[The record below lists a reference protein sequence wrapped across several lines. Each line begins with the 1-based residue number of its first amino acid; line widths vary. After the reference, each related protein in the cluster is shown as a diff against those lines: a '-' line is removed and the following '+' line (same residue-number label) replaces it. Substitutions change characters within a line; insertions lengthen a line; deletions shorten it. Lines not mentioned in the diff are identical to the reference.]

1 MSQIVSDLRIQKIL
15 SHFEFLQA
23 KLNDNLKNDELIKFS
38 KEYSDLKPIY
48 EHIQEVKKIKNEL
61 SEAKELFYDPEFK
74 DLAGDEVSRLEEKLF
89 KQEKQLQFLLIPKD
103 INDNRSVILELRAG
117 TGGDEAALFV
127 ADLLRMYERYSD
139 ISNWKVENISSTPS
153 QLGGFKEIV
162 LSISGEN
169 VFSKL
174 KYESGVHRV
183 QRVPETESGGRVH
196 TSAATVAV
204 LPEAKEVDVEIS
216 SNDIRIDTM
225 RASGAGGQHVNTTD
239 SAVRITHLP
248 TGIVVISSEKSQH
261 QNRAKAMQVLRTRLY
276 DLNISSQQNEIASSR
291 KSQVGSGD
299 RSERIRTY
307 NFPQGRVTDHRINYT
322 IYKLFNFLNGD
333 IEEIIN
339 KLISEDQAKKIAE
352 NINDS

>member
-23 KLNDNLKNDELIKFS
+23 KLNENLKNEELIKFS
-38 KEYSDLKPIY
+38 KEYSELKPIY
-48 EHIQEVKKIKNEL
+48 EKIQEFKKIKNEL
-61 SEAKELFYDPEFK
+61 SEAKELFNDPEFK
-74 DLAGDEVSRLEEKLF
+74 DLAGDEVSKLEERLITQDK
-89 KQEKQLQFLLIPKD
+89 EIQLLLLPKD
-103 INDNRSVILELRAG
+103 VNDNRSVILELRAG

-127 ADLLRMYERYSD
+127 SDLLRMYERYSD
-139 ISNWKVENISSTPS
+139 ISNWKVESISSTPS
-153 QLGGFKEIV
+153 QLGGYKEII

-204 LPEAKEVDVEIS
+204 LPEAEEVDVEIANS
-216 SNDIRIDTM
+216 DIRIDTM
-225 RASGAGGQHVNTTD
+225 RSSGAGGQHVNTTD

-276 DLNISSQQNEIASSR
+276 DLSISSQQNEIASAR
-291 KSQVGSGD
+291 KSQVGTGD

-322 IYKLFNFLNGD
+322 IYKLDNFLNGD
-333 IEEIIN
+333 IQELIN

-352 NINDS
+352 NMNNA

>member
-23 KLNDNLKNDELIKFS
+23 KLNENLKNDELIKFS
-38 KEYSDLKPIY
+38 KEYADLKPIF
-48 EHIQEVKKIKNEL
+48 EHIQEFTKIKKEL

-74 DLAGDEVSRLEEKLF
+74 NIAGDEVSRLEENLL
-89 KQEKQLQFLLIPKD
+89 KQEKHLQLLLIPKD

-139 ISNWKVENISSTPS
+139 ILNWKVENISSTPS

-196 TSAATVAV
+196 TSAATVA
-204 LPEAKEVDVEIS
+204 AEV
-216 SNDIRIDTM
+216 
-225 RASGAGGQHVNTTD
+225 
-239 SAVRITHLP
+239 
-248 TGIVVISSEKSQH
+248 
-261 QNRAKAMQVLRTRLY
+261 
-276 DLNISSQQNEIASSR
+276 
-291 KSQVGSGD
+291 
-299 RSERIRTY
+299 
-307 NFPQGRVTDHRINYT
+307 
-322 IYKLFNFLNGD
+322 
-333 IEEIIN
+333 
-339 KLISEDQAKKIAE
+339 
-352 NINDS
+352 

>member
-23 KLNDNLKNDELIKFS
+23 KLNENLKNEELIKFS
-38 KEYSDLKPIY
+38 KEYSELKPIY
-48 EHIQEVKKIKNEL
+48 EKIQEFKKIKNEL
-61 SEAKELFYDPEFK
+61 SEAKELFNDPEFK
-74 DLAGDEVSRLEEKLF
+74 DLAGDEVSKLEERLIVEDKEL
-89 KQEKQLQFLLIPKD
+89 QLLLLPKD
-103 INDNRSVILELRAG
+103 VNDNRSVILELRAG

-127 ADLLRMYERYSD
+127 SDLLRMYERYSD
-139 ISNWKVENISSTPS
+139 ISNWKVESISSTPS
-153 QLGGFKEIV
+153 QLGGFKEII

-204 LPEAKEVDVEIS
+204 LPEAEEVDVEIANS
-216 SNDIRIDTM
+216 DIRIDTM
-225 RASGAGGQHVNTTD
+225 RSSGAGGQHVNTTD

-276 DLNISSQQNEIASSR
+276 DLSISSQQNEIASAR
-291 KSQVGSGD
+291 KSQVGTGD

-322 IYKLFNFLNGD
+322 IYKLDNFLNGD
-333 IEEIIN
+333 IQELIN

-352 NINDS
+352 NMNNA

>member
-23 KLNDNLKNDELIKFS
+23 KLNENLKNEELIKFS
-38 KEYSDLKPIY
+38 KEYAELKPIY
-48 EHIQEVKKIKNEL
+48 EKIQEFNKIKNEL
-61 SEAKELFYDPEFK
+61 SEAKELFNDPEFK
-74 DLAGDEVSRLEEKLF
+74 DLAGDEVSKLEERLITEDKEL
-89 KQEKQLQFLLIPKD
+89 QLVLLPKD
-103 INDNRSVILELRAG
+103 VNDNRSVILELRAG

-127 ADLLRMYERYSD
+127 SDLLRMYERYSD
-139 ISNWKVENISSTPS
+139 ISNWKVESISSTPS
-153 QLGGFKEIV
+153 QLGGFKEII

-204 LPEAKEVDVEIS
+204 LPEAEEVDVEIANS
-216 SNDIRIDTM
+216 DIRIDTM
-225 RASGAGGQHVNTTD
+225 RSSGAGGQHVNTTD

-248 TGIVVISSEKSQH
+248 TWIVVISSEKSQH

-276 DLNISSQQNEIASSR
+276 DLSISSQQNEIASAR
-291 KSQVGSGD
+291 KSQVGTGD
-299 RSERIRTY
+299 RSERITTY

-322 IYKLFNFLNGD
+322 IYKLDNFLNGD
-333 IEEIIN
+333 IQELIN

-352 NINDS
+352 NMNNA

>member
-23 KLNDNLKNDELIKFS
+23 KLNENLKNEELIKFS
-38 KEYSDLKPIY
+38 KEYAELKPIY
-48 EHIQEVKKIKNEL
+48 EKIQEFNKIKNEL
-61 SEAKELFYDPEFK
+61 SEAKELFNDPEFK
-74 DLAGDEVSRLEEKLF
+74 DLAGDEVSKLEERLIIQDKEL
-89 KQEKQLQFLLIPKD
+89 QLLLLPKD
-103 INDNRSVILELRAG
+103 VNDNRSVILELRAG

-127 ADLLRMYERYSD
+127 SDLLRMYERYSD
-139 ISNWKVENISSTPS
+139 ISNWKVESISSTPS
-153 QLGGFKEIV
+153 QLGGFKEII

-204 LPEAKEVDVEIS
+204 LPEAEEVDVEIANS
-216 SNDIRIDTM
+216 DIRIDTM
-225 RASGAGGQHVNTTD
+225 RSSGAGGQHVNTTD

-276 DLNISSQQNEIASSR
+276 DLSISSQQNEIASAR

-307 NFPQGRVTDHRINYT
+307 NFPQGRVTDHRINLT
-322 IYKLFNFLNGD
+322 LHKLEEFLEGEVFD
-333 IEEIIN
+333 EMIES
-339 KLISEDQAKKIAE
+339 LTLQAQE
-352 NINDS
+352 ESLSNI

>member
-23 KLNDNLKNDELIKFS
+23 KLNENLKNEELIKFS
-38 KEYSDLKPIY
+38 KEYAELKPIY
-48 EHIQEVKKIKNEL
+48 EKIQEFNKIKNEL
-61 SEAKELFYDPEFK
+61 SEAKELFNDPEFK
-74 DLAGDEVSRLEEKLF
+74 DLAGDEVSKLEERLIIQDKEL
-89 KQEKQLQFLLIPKD
+89 QLLLLPKD
-103 INDNRSVILELRAG
+103 VNDNRSVILELRAG

-127 ADLLRMYERYSD
+127 SDLLRMYERYSD
-139 ISNWKVENISSTPS
+139 ISNWKVESISSTPS
-153 QLGGFKEIV
+153 QLGGFKEII

-204 LPEAKEVDVEIS
+204 LPEAEEVDVEIANS
-216 SNDIRIDTM
+216 DIRIDTM
-225 RASGAGGQHVNTTD
+225 RSSGAGGQHVNTTD

-248 TGIVVISSEKSQH
+248 TGIVVVSSEKSQH

-276 DLNISSQQNEIASSR
+276 DLSISSQQNEIASTR

-322 IYKLFNFLNGD
+322 IYKLDNFLNGD
-333 IEEIIN
+333 IQELIN

-352 NINDS
+352 NMNNA

>member
-23 KLNDNLKNDELIKFS
+23 KLNENLKNEELIKFS
-38 KEYSDLKPIY
+38 KEYAELKPIY
-48 EHIQEVKKIKNEL
+48 EKIQVFNKIKNEL
-61 SEAKELFYDPEFK
+61 SEAKELFNDPEFK
-74 DLAGDEVSRLEEKLF
+74 DLAGDEVSKLEERLITEDKEL
-89 KQEKQLQFLLIPKD
+89 QLLLLPKD
-103 INDNRSVILELRAG
+103 VNDNRSVILELRAG

-127 ADLLRMYERYSD
+127 SDLLRMYERYSD
-139 ISNWKVENISSTPS
+139 ISNWKVESISSTPS
-153 QLGGFKEIV
+153 QLGGFKEII

-204 LPEAKEVDVEIS
+204 LPEAEEVDVEIANS
-216 SNDIRIDTM
+216 DIRIDTM
-225 RASGAGGQHVNTTD
+225 RSSGAGGQHVNTTD

-276 DLNISSQQNEIASSR
+276 DLSISSQQNEIASAR
-291 KSQVGSGD
+291 KSQVGTGD

-322 IYKLFNFLNGD
+322 IYKLDNFLNGD
-333 IEEIIN
+333 IQELIN

-352 NINDS
+352 NMNNA

>member
-23 KLNDNLKNDELIKFS
+23 KLNENLKNEELIKFS
-38 KEYSDLKPIY
+38 KEYAELKPIY
-48 EHIQEVKKIKNEL
+48 EKIQEFNKIKNEL
-61 SEAKELFYDPEFK
+61 SEAKELFSDPEFK
-74 DLAGDEVSRLEEKLF
+74 DLAGDEVSKLEERLIVEDKEL
-89 KQEKQLQFLLIPKD
+89 QLLLLPKD

-127 ADLLRMYERYSD
+127 SDLLRMYERYSD
-139 ISNWKVENISSTPS
+139 ISNWKVESISSTPS
-153 QLGGFKEIV
+153 QLGGFKEII

-204 LPEAKEVDVEIS
+204 LPEAEEVDVEIANS
-216 SNDIRIDTM
+216 DIRIDTM
-225 RASGAGGQHVNTTD
+225 RSSGAGGQHVNTTD

-276 DLNISSQQNEIASSR
+276 DLSISSQQNEIASAR
-291 KSQVGSGD
+291 KSQVGTGD

-322 IYKLFNFLNGD
+322 IYKLDNFLNGD
-333 IEEIIN
+333 IQELIN

-352 NINDS
+352 NMNNA

>member
-23 KLNDNLKNDELIKFS
+23 KLNENLKNEELIKFS
-38 KEYSDLKPIY
+38 KEYAELKPIY
-48 EHIQEVKKIKNEL
+48 EKIQEFNKIKNEL
-61 SEAKELFYDPEFK
+61 AEAKELFNDPEFK
-74 DLAGDEVSRLEEKLF
+74 DLAGDEVSKLEERLIIQDKEL
-89 KQEKQLQFLLIPKD
+89 QLLLLPKD
-103 INDNRSVILELRAG
+103 VNDNRSVILELRAG

-127 ADLLRMYERYSD
+127 SDLLRMYERYSD

-153 QLGGFKEIV
+153 QLGGFKEII

-204 LPEAKEVDVEIS
+204 LPEAEEVDVEIANS
-216 SNDIRIDTM
+216 DIRIDTM
-225 RASGAGGQHVNTTD
+225 RSSGAGGQHVNTTD

-248 TGIVVISSEKSQH
+248 TGIVVMSSEKSQH

-276 DLNISSQQNEIASSR
+276 DLNISSQQNEIASAR

-322 IYKLFNFLNGD
+322 IYKLDNFLNGD
-333 IEEIIN
+333 IQELVN

-352 NINDS
+352 NMNNA

>member
-1 MSQIVSDLRIQKIL
+1 ML
-15 SHFEFLQA
+15 
-23 KLNDNLKNDELIKFS
+23 
-38 KEYSDLKPIY
+38 
-48 EHIQEVKKIKNEL
+48 
-61 SEAKELFYDPEFK
+61 
-74 DLAGDEVSRLEEKLF
+74 
-89 KQEKQLQFLLIPKD
+89 PKD

-127 ADLLRMYERYSD
+127 SDLLRMYERYSD
-139 ISNWKVENISSTPS
+139 FANWKVETISCTPS
-153 QLGGFKEIV
+153 QLGGIKEII

-216 SNDIRIDTM
+216 NNDIRIDTM
-225 RASGAGGQHVNTTD
+225 RSSGAGGQHVNTTD

-276 DLNISSQQNEIASSR
+276 DLNISSQQNEIASKR

-322 IYKLFNFLNGD
+322 IYKLDNFLDGD
-333 IEEIIN
+333 IDELIN

-352 NINDS
+352 NINDD

>member
-23 KLNDNLKNDELIKFS
+23 KLNENLKNEELIKFS
-38 KEYSDLKPIY
+38 KEYAELKPIY
-48 EHIQEVKKIKNEL
+48 EKIQEFNKIKNEL
-61 SEAKELFYDPEFK
+61 SEAKELFNDPEFK
-74 DLAGDEVSRLEEKLF
+74 DLAGDEVSKLEERLITQDKEL
-89 KQEKQLQFLLIPKD
+89 QLLLLPKD
-103 INDNRSVILELRAG
+103 VNDNRSVILELRAG

-127 ADLLRMYERYSD
+127 SDLLRMYERYSD
-139 ISNWKVENISSTPS
+139 ISNWKVESISSTPS
-153 QLGGFKEIV
+153 QLGGFKEII

-204 LPEAKEVDVEIS
+204 LPEAEEVDVEIANS
-216 SNDIRIDTM
+216 DIRIDTM
-225 RASGAGGQHVNTTD
+225 RSSGAGGQHVNTTD

-276 DLNISSQQNEIASSR
+276 DLSISSQQNEIASAR

-322 IYKLFNFLNGD
+322 IYKLENFLNGD
-333 IEEIIN
+333 IQELIN
-339 KLISEDQAKKIAE
+339 KLISEDQAKK
-352 NINDS
+352 NC

>member
-23 KLNDNLKNDELIKFS
+23 KLNENLKNEELIKFS
-38 KEYSDLKPIY
+38 KEYAELKPIY
-48 EHIQEVKKIKNEL
+48 EKIQEFNKIKNEL
-61 SEAKELFYDPEFK
+61 SEAKELFNDPEFK
-74 DLAGDEVSRLEEKLF
+74 DLAGDEVSKLEERLIIQDKEL
-89 KQEKQLQFLLIPKD
+89 QLLLLPKD
-103 INDNRSVILELRAG
+103 VNDNRSVILELRAG

-127 ADLLRMYERYSD
+127 SDLLRMYERYSD
-139 ISNWKVENISSTPS
+139 ISNWKVESISSTPS
-153 QLGGFKEIV
+153 QLGGFKEII

-204 LPEAKEVDVEIS
+204 LPEAEEVDVEIANS
-216 SNDIRIDTM
+216 DIRIDTM
-225 RASGAGGQHVNTTD
+225 RSSGAGGQHVNTTD

-276 DLNISSQQNEIASSR
+276 DLSISSQQNEIASAR

-322 IYKLFNFLNGD
+322 IYKLDNFLNGD
-333 IEEIIN
+333 IQELIN

-352 NINDS
+352 NMNNA